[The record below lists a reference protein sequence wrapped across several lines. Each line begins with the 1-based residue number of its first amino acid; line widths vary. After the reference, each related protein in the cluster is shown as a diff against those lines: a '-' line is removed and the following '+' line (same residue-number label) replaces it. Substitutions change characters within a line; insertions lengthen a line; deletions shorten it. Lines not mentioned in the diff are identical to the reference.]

1 MERGVCLLA
10 AEGYERFLEWLCR
23 LLPEWACGGMEGGG
37 APGGDRTPGELH
49 RERWSGDLN
58 AGLRGC
64 FGHE

>member
-1 MERGVCLLA
+1 VQAPARVGV
-10 AEGYERFLEWLCR
+10 
-23 LLPEWACGGMEGGG
+23 GGMEGGG

>member
-1 MERGVCLLA
+1 MQAPARVGV
-10 AEGYERFLEWLCR
+10 GT
-23 LLPEWACGGMEGGG
+23 GMEGGG

-49 RERWSGDLN
+49 GERWSGDLN